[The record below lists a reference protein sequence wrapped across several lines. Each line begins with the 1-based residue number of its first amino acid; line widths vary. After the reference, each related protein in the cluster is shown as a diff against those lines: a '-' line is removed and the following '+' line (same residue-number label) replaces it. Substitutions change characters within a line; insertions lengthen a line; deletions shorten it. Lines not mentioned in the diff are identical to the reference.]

1 MNQPK
6 NEPKKKID
14 HMVFNVRN
22 LDEAVRF
29 YTEVVGM
36 KVVMRFDDRK
46 MAFLSFGDRLGD
58 IRLFETGA
66 TADPDRQTHGFNHVA
81 FEPEG
86 GLPVLD
92 ELHRRLIEKGA
103 KIDRLEEKVDRGFA
117 AIDTRF
123 TGMDA
128 RFEAVDAR
136 FRGID
141 ARFEQVFQTI
151 ATNTRIL
158 LDAIRGKLGS

>member
-1 MNQPK
+1 ME
-6 NEPKKKID
+6 EPKKKID

-66 TADPDRQTHGFNHVA
+66 TKDSDRQTNGFNHVA

-86 GLPVLD
+86 GLAAL
-92 ELHRRLIEKGA
+92 EQLHRRLIEKGA
-103 KIDRLEEKVDRGFA
+103 KIDRLEQHAGDGHRSVYFFDPDGNRLEFYWESPEWRAESARKV
-117 AIDTRF
+117 
-123 TGMDA
+123 
-128 RFEAVDAR
+128 EATFNAKHES
-136 FRGID
+136 
-141 ARFEQVFQTI
+141 A
-151 ATNTRIL
+151 
-158 LDAIRGKLGS
+158 

>member
-1 MNQPK
+1 MS
-6 NEPKKKID
+6 EPKKKID

-22 LDEAVRF
+22 LEEAVRF

-86 GLPVLD
+86 GLPAL
-92 ELHRRLIEKGA
+92 ERLHQRLRDKGA
-103 KIDRLEEKVDRGFA
+103 QIERLEEHA
-117 AIDTRF
+117 AGRHKSIYFFDPDGNRLEF
-123 TGMDA
+123 YWENPEWRKESVAMVKAAFDDA
-128 RFEAVDAR
+128 SAITDKGA
-136 FRGID
+136 
-141 ARFEQVFQTI
+141 
-151 ATNTRIL
+151 NT
-158 LDAIRGKLGS
+158 

>member
-1 MNQPK
+1 M

-22 LDEAVRF
+22 LEEAVRF

-81 FEPEG
+81 FAARRRPARTRAVAPSADRQRCQDRSPG
-86 GLPVLD
+86 GA
-92 ELHRRLIEKGA
+92 RRRPAQE
-103 KIDRLEEKVDRGFA
+103 RLFLRSG
-117 AIDTRF
+117 R
-123 TGMDA
+123 
-128 RFEAVDAR
+128 
-136 FRGID
+136 
-141 ARFEQVFQTI
+141 QS
-151 ATNTRIL
+151 TRIL
-158 LDAIRGKLGS
+158 LGKSRLAG

>member
-1 MNQPK
+1 M

-22 LDEAVRF
+22 LEEAVRF

-66 TADPDRQTHGFNHVA
+66 TAEDRKSTRLNSS
-81 FEPEG
+81 
-86 GLPVLD
+86 
-92 ELHRRLIEKGA
+92 HRL
-103 KIDRLEEKVDRGFA
+103 
-117 AIDTRF
+117 
-123 TGMDA
+123 
-128 RFEAVDAR
+128 
-136 FRGID
+136 
-141 ARFEQVFQTI
+141 
-151 ATNTRIL
+151 
-158 LDAIRGKLGS
+158 

>member
-1 MNQPK
+1 M

-22 LDEAVRF
+22 LEEAVRF

-81 FEPEG
+81 FEPDG
-86 GLPVLD
+86 GLPAL
-92 ELHRRLIEKGA
+92 EQLHHRLIDKGA
-103 KIDRLEEKVDRGFA
+103 QIERLEEHASGRHKSIYFFDPDGNRLEFYWENPTWRAESAEMVKA
-117 AIDTRF
+117 AFGQDKHQ
-123 TGMDA
+123 DK
-128 RFEAVDAR
+128 
-136 FRGID
+136 
-141 ARFEQVFQTI
+141 Q
-151 ATNTRIL
+151 
-158 LDAIRGKLGS
+158 S